1 MRDKSVNN
9 PSERMEAPMVFKVR
23 LFADGNMVKPED
35 YSKIRITAPAVDRI
49 VNSIFDAESQRELDK
64 TA

>member
-1 MRDKSVNN
+1 
-9 PSERMEAPMVFKVR
+9 MVFKVR

-49 VNSIFDAESQRELDK
+49 VNSIFDAESQKELDK